1 MILIFLFSQE
11 EDYSLTDSSLWVIGY
26 ELLQPL
32 DTASARMQTS
42 TFGKSKSLWATLT
55 EGSWSEAYAGIGAS
69 LILVSNPAIQV
80 PHHNTA
86 LMWSC

>member
-1 MILIFLFSQE
+1 MN
-11 EDYSLTDSSLWVIGY
+11 
-26 ELLQPL
+26 LLQPL

-80 PHHNTA
+80 PHHENFVISPSVVNRGLKICVA
-86 LMWSC
+86 LWVH